1 MINSKKV
8 LNDILTRV
16 SENFEAQGRT
26 EELNGLNKVR
36 GIDGKLVDKLRTIIK
51 SDPIKLDSHTYKVCF
66 NRGNA
71 RVWIEGKRLTDNG
84 IANGL
89 KFVKSVN
96 DHGIILKFLPSD
108 YEGKSHKVAGTI
120 ERPIIDLNGKYLTKF
135 FGNAE
140 NYKVTFWKGLNLH
153 YLTIEKA

>member
-1 MINSKKV
+1 MKKEKVSHIYSGSLQTRERCNSPEDRRDHLAIETVNSRLLK
-8 LNDILTRV
+8 
-16 SENFEAQGRT
+16 
-26 EELNGLNKVR
+26 ELR
-36 GIDGKLVDKLRTIIK
+36 SIIK
-51 SDPIKLDSHTYKVCF
+51 AEPISIDSNTYKVCF

-71 RVWIEGKRLTDNG
+71 RIWIEGKRLTDNG
-84 IANGL
+84 ITNGL

-96 DHGIILKFLPSD
+96 DYGIVLKFLPSD
-108 YEGKSHKVAGTI
+108 YEGKSHKVAGSV